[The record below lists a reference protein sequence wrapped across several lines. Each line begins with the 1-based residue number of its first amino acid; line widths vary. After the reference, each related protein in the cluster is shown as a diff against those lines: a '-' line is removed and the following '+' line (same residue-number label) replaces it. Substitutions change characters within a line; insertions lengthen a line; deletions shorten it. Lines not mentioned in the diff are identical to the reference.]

1 MQADDELPHEQGP
14 RRRVRLGRA
23 GAGVL
28 GAVVLGVGLS
38 WLLVGQNTAEGRL
51 ERARNLTF
59 DGRPEAALREVKRVL
74 AAVGDAEG
82 PSPVLREALSRA
94 AQITDY
100 HLSGR
105 ALDAVVYYGRLVE
118 QFPGTP
124 EAFDAGVRVAEIYAQ
139 RLGQTQK
146 AERQFAAVVDAHR
159 TQPGVER
166 LLVRAARLAADGG
179 RYEAAIDHAQRLL
192 DEYTD
197 SDLAPEAQS
206 LVGTALHLAGR
217 HADAVKAFQAVAER
231 WPRTEAAARAL
242 FEAGN
247 CLAEGADYAHAIAR
261 YLESLPD
268 HPEPMLVQRSLER
281 VRRHFAAERA
291 IQFGRQAALGDSH
304 YAVRR

>member
-1 MQADDELPHEQGP
+1 MQAGDELPHEQGP
-14 RRRVRLGRA
+14 RRGLGRA

-51 ERARNLTF
+51 ERARDLTF

-74 AAVGDAEG
+74 ATFDGEG
-82 PSPVLREALSRA
+82 ASPVLLEALSRA

-100 HLSGR
+100 HLSGH

-124 EAFDAGVRVAEIYAQ
+124 EAFDAGVRIAEIHAQ
-139 RLGQTQK
+139 RLGQPQR

-166 LLVRAARLAADGG
+166 LLVRAARLAVDGG
-179 RYEAAIDHAQRLL
+179 RYEAARGHAQRLL
-192 DEYTD
+192 DEYSD

>member
-1 MQADDELPHEQGP
+1 MQAGDELPHGQDP
-14 RRRVRLGRA
+14 RRGARLVRG

-51 ERARNLTF
+51 ERARDLTF
-59 DGRPEAALREVKRVL
+59 DGRPAAALREIKRVL
-74 AAVGDAEG
+74 ATLDGEDA
-82 PSPVLREALSRA
+82 SPVLREALSRA
-94 AQITDY
+94 AQIADY
-100 HLSGR
+100 HLSGH
-105 ALDAVVYYGRLVE
+105 ALDALVYYGRLVE

-124 EAFDAGVRVAEIYAQ
+124 EAFDAGVRIAEIHAQ
-139 RLGQTQK
+139 RLGQPQR

-166 LLVRAARLAADGG
+166 LLVRASRLAVDGG
-179 RYEAAIDHAQRLL
+179 RYEAARDHAQRLL
-192 DEYTD
+192 DEYPD

-217 HADAVKAFQAVAER
+217 HADAVKAYQAVAER

-247 CLAEGADYAHAIAR
+247 CLSEGADYAHAIAR

-291 IQFGRQAALGDSH
+291 IQFGRQAALGDPR
-304 YAVRR
+304 YAQAR